1 MFGIRKKSKE
11 EKRLDRIVDY
21 VAKNAPKAAV
31 PYEWQPPL
39 PGNPLCLNILEQEH
53 VLIAGTTGSGKSVLL
68 NSIIFSGIGRYQFV
82 LIDPKMLD
90 LREWSNSRYCVSYSA
105 HPEESLK
112 ALEMVRRELWRR
124 INSMP
129 VGCKRYRGEADVVVV
144 IDEMAI
150 LLSYGREQVIRTLA
164 EIMRLGRAAG
174 IHIIAA
180 TQAPN
185 RGKGGGIP
193 AELQQCFTASVGLRC
208 RSAIESRQ
216 VIGVNG
222 CEALPRYGKGIY
234 WNPEGTRPV
243 SIPMTPAEQ
252 IAEQIRRTPKLRW

>member
-124 INSMP
+124 IN
-129 VGCKRYRGEADVVVV
+129 
-144 IDEMAI
+144 
-150 LLSYGREQVIRTLA
+150 
-164 EIMRLGRAAG
+164 
-174 IHIIAA
+174 
-180 TQAPN
+180 
-185 RGKGGGIP
+185 
-193 AELQQCFTASVGLRC
+193 
-208 RSAIESRQ
+208 
-216 VIGVNG
+216 
-222 CEALPRYGKGIY
+222 
-234 WNPEGTRPV
+234 
-243 SIPMTPAEQ
+243 
-252 IAEQIRRTPKLRW
+252 